1 MKTPDQWLSDM
12 LARSDD
18 FAPGEIDKARAFVE
32 AIQRDAMEA
41 MAARCDYNREHF
53 MRIHDDCTNTD
64 DRWRMWCQARGAE
77 LCAAD
82 LRALFPKAGP

>member
-32 AIQRDAMEA
+32 AIQRDAVEECLRRVLCTPTCENYGRASGGMA
-41 MAARCDYNREHF
+41 MDFAAKD
-53 MRIHDDCTNTD
+53 I
-64 DRWRMWCQARGAE
+64 
-77 LCAAD
+77 
-82 LRALFPKAGP
+82 RALLPKAKP